1 MKRALAIV
9 CIGVGLAAVSAG
21 AAGAAS
27 RDQVVPAHSLRA
39 FDGTSTSIESMR
51 GQVVV
56 LNFWASW
63 CAPCRKE
70 LRLLQDWTKGL
81 DPSRT
86 RVLAVSIDRDA
97 RKAEKFVKDSG
108 LDLPFFHD
116 GPEGL
121 AKSLDIPAL
130 PCTVVLDRSG
140 KIVHVAEGGRAE
152 TLEELR
158 VVVERISKQPATAT
172 AQAEGNE

>member
-1 MKRALAIV
+1 MKRGLAIV
-9 CIGVGLAAVSAG
+9 CIGVGIAAASAC
-21 AAGAAS
+21 AAGAES
-27 RDQVVPAHSLRA
+27 RAQVAPAHSLRA
-39 FDGTSTSIESMR
+39 FDGTSTSIESLR

-81 DPSRT
+81 DASRA
-86 RVLAVSIDRDA
+86 RVLAVSIDRDP
-97 RKAEKFVKDSG
+97 RKAEKFVKETG
-108 LDLPFFHD
+108 LELPFYHD

-130 PCTVVLDRSG
+130 PCTVVLDRAG
-140 KIVHVAEGGRAE
+140 KVVHVAEGGRAE
-152 TLEELR
+152 TLQELR
-158 VVVERISKQPATAT
+158 VVVERISAEPRTTT

>member
-1 MKRALAIV
+1 MKRALVFLCVAAAAAFS
-9 CIGVGLAAVSAG
+9 GTAGAVSH
-21 AAGAAS
+21 
-27 RDQVVPAHSLRA
+27 DQVVPAHALRA
-39 FDGTSTSIESMR
+39 FDGTSTSLESLR

-63 CAPCRKE
+63 CAPCRQE
-70 LRLLQDWTKGL
+70 LRLLQDWSKAL

-97 RKAEKFVKDSG
+97 RKAKKFVKETG

-140 KIVHVAEGGRAE
+140 KIVHVAEGSRAE
-152 TLEELR
+152 TLQELR
-158 VVVERISKQPATAT
+158 VVVERISQQPATTT
-172 AQAEGNE
+172 AQAEGNG

>member
-1 MKRALAIV
+1 MKRALAFL
-9 CIGVGLAAVSAG
+9 CIAAAAACNG
-21 AAGAAS
+21 TAGAAS
-27 RDQVVPAHSLRA
+27 PDQVVPAHALRA
-39 FDGTSTSIESMR
+39 FDGTSTSIESLR

-81 DPSRT
+81 DRSRT

-97 RKAEKFVKDSG
+97 RKAEKFVKESG

-158 VVVERISKQPATAT
+158 VVVERISQQPATTT
-172 AQAEGNE
+172 AQAEGNG